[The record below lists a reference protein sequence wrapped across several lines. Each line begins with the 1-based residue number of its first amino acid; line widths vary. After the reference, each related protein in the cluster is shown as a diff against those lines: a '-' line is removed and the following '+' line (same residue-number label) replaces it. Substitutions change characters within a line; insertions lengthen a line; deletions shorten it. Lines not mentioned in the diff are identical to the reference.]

1 MSRKNYDE
9 IKKKFGQFIDTWK
22 TRKIDVLE
30 TIFDK
35 DVICFLSTV
44 KAYPCGSQHS
54 LFGIKNFVNDIP
66 KSDVFHSRICNYAC
80 RIGEGEAQQV
90 AHVVCVAAKFEKGSN
105 EPKTFEFTAMFANHW
120 IIKEKGWLI
129 DEIRM
134 DLVKHGGD
142 LESFEEA
149 WYFDIPNAKWYPGVH
164 FPCILGEL
172 DSPWN
177 KIKNP
182 VDCGL
187 SDKEQI
193 MEVFAKYAYAID
205 HNIFGHM
212 ENVLTEDVTSI
223 MPPWGDMTKR
233 KWIEALKFHR
243 QCDRYWTHPGKL
255 YEVIIE
261 NDKAHAV
268 IYRMS
273 GHNQKTHPY
282 HYTKA
287 NIDIEHACARY
298 VFDFRKE
305 EGAWKIFRCRYYLG
319 FVELGKYQDDL
330 YDDTEK

>member
-223 MPPWGDMTKR
+223 
-233 KWIEALKFHR
+233 
-243 QCDRYWTHPGKL
+243 
-255 YEVIIE
+255 
-261 NDKAHAV
+261 
-268 IYRMS
+268 IY
-273 GHNQKTHPY
+273 
-282 HYTKA
+282 
-287 NIDIEHACARY
+287 
-298 VFDFRKE
+298 
-305 EGAWKIFRCRYYLG
+305 
-319 FVELGKYQDDL
+319 
-330 YDDTEK
+330 